1 MSLETVVAF
10 LEKERGNLMK
20 APFAF
25 VTLCTLCLGL
35 GYGAGMLYYSSQ
47 IGSLHEQTTAKD
59 GQLSR
64 YRVALGIDPAS
75 KGALVE
81 LGNQELALKA
91 QSIIAKLREFDK
103 TLDDKGKAIKELEQT
118 GKISTEDAHQARLQ
132 AKQDV
137 SEAFDQNLASD
148 AYNVENELRVR
159 LDPSAL
165 SHVVRVPA
173 FISGSDPH
181 SRVTFSELARGSGFD
196 AMMLGRLADEME
208 EMAKL
213 LPPDSEKKQ

>member
-1 MSLETVVAF
+1 MQAIFDYIKREWTNLRAAPLSFIGLAVVC
-10 LEKERGNLMK
+10 LVSG
-20 APFAF
+20 FA
-25 VTLCTLCLGL
+25 
-35 GYGAGMLYYSSQ
+35 AGVLYYSGQ
-47 IGSLHEQTTAKD
+47 IGSLHEQISTKD

-81 LGNQELALKA
+81 LSNQELALKA
-91 QSIIAKLREFDK
+91 QSIVAKLREFDK
-103 TLDDKGKAIKELEQT
+103 ALEDKGKTINEQQQT
-118 GKISTEDAHQARLQ
+118 GKISKEEADKAQFQAM
-132 AKQDV
+132 KDV

-165 SHVVRVPA
+165 AHVVRVPA
-173 FISGSDPH
+173 FIAGSDPR
-181 SRVTFSELARGSGFD
+181 SRLTLSELARGSGFD
-196 AMMLGRLADEME
+196 ATMLGRLADEME

-213 LPPDSEKKQ
+213 LPPDSPKP